1 MKTTLA
7 ARIVS
12 TTRLLSVAA
21 LWAFLR
27 RVRLI
32 NTFDC
37 DSNELGFLLD
47 HPSKLAIGPLMEAL
61 VHSCSTID
69 PITDAA
75 NIADCNRRDTSL
87 KEHLHDLPRQFVKE
101 VRDLVIDVIE
111 LPTLRLDQLLPAIRA
126 PLFAVD
132 LRVELGL
139 ATVLVVSEGSK
150 LTSVNCEGVLTRE
163 HSGEVFL
170 PEVNPSHFVSSCA
183 VNGLCV
189 VLSTYNESVR
199 GLPDLDGP
207 RLFVN
212 GPIDQNRILSAPGG
226 QAKHAVVSKR
236 DSLVGPTENIVLFVA
251 AFWRITFPIVVV
263 PGTNRFVELLRDFLS
278 GLRRQHV
285 VAFAVP
291 PTHRRLT
298 GPVVLSVYRTPVP
311 LADRVPQVRR
321 RLGKSFKL
329 LGALNMKFSGQVH
342 ASGLIFDVLF
352 NYLLAYLAGRTD
364 EVRTRPEGWK
374 SMQAV
379 KLVSENMSTGPFEP
393 VNDLVRSM
401 TSIRLNKQMNMVG
414 PNRQRVDFPLVLF
427 GYFMKHLFQA
437 ICHRPFEH
445 TRSSFRAK
453 HEMILHRVDGV
464 AASSVWFFV
473 D

>member
-21 LWAFLR
+21 LWAFLG

-37 DSNELGFLLD
+37 DSNELGFVLD

-75 NIADCNRRDTSL
+75 NIADSDRRDTSL

-111 LPTLRLDQLLPAIRA
+111 LLTLRLDQLLPAIRA
-126 PLFAVD
+126 PLFAVY

-207 RLFVN
+207 RLFTG

-278 GLRRQHV
+278 GLRR
-285 VAFAVP
+285 
-291 PTHRRLT
+291 
-298 GPVVLSVYRTPVP
+298 
-311 LADRVPQVRR
+311 
-321 RLGKSFKL
+321 
-329 LGALNMKFSGQVH
+329 
-342 ASGLIFDVLF
+342 
-352 NYLLAYLAGRTD
+352 
-364 EVRTRPEGWK
+364 
-374 SMQAV
+374 
-379 KLVSENMSTGPFEP
+379 
-393 VNDLVRSM
+393 
-401 TSIRLNKQMNMVG
+401 
-414 PNRQRVDFPLVLF
+414 
-427 GYFMKHLFQA
+427 
-437 ICHRPFEH
+437 
-445 TRSSFRAK
+445 
-453 HEMILHRVDGV
+453 
-464 AASSVWFFV
+464 
-473 D
+473 